1 MFLKKDSFVLGL
13 ILGFLAP
20 FVGIVVFYLVKF
32 TSMSFK
38 EFLEVMVM
46 WKSFFTSVITV
57 SLIADGALFTIYIN
71 TDKDETARG
80 IFVTTLVYTIL
91 CLVLKYAL

>member
-1 MFLKKDSFVLGL
+1 MFLKKDSFILGL

-20 FVGIVVFYLVKF
+20 LIGILVFYLVKF
-32 TSMSFK
+32 NTFTFR

-71 TDKDETARG
+71 TERDHTARG
-80 IFVTTLVYTIL
+80 VFVATLVYTIL
-91 CLVLKYAL
+91 CLLLKYVV